1 MANIETRE
9 TLEKKTKAEI
19 LDYFYH
25 LGDTV
30 QEKENEV
37 NKFKSIQIDD
47 RKKIELLE
55 KDKSNLLETIKD
67 LKNKIDNYKGKERE
81 EKIEVEPVQRLL
93 DRRVKELIDRRNLV
107 DNFLKSFQGTLDMA
121 VDLHSLY
128 VKEEDK

>member
-47 RKKIELLE
+47 RKKLN
-55 KDKSNLLETIKD
+55 S
-67 LKNKIDNYKGKERE
+67 
-81 EKIEVEPVQRLL
+81 
-93 DRRVKELIDRRNLV
+93 
-107 DNFLKSFQGTLDMA
+107 
-121 VDLHSLY
+121 
-128 VKEEDK
+128 